1 MKYLTDIPI
10 SSIIL
15 KVHKLNRSFVFK
27 NLGCTVTTNGGYDT
41 EINKKKYCSIQEL
54 ITINS
59 NMMIKQ
65 KF

>member
-1 MKYLTDIPI
+1 MKYLIDIPI

-41 EINKKKYCSIQEL
+41 EINKKILLYSRTYYYKE
-54 ITINS
+54 
-59 NMMIKQ
+59 
-65 KF
+65 